1 MWGKIF
7 EELLEVT
14 EHLARG
20 KANQLS
26 KLDCFEYE
34 NSHTL
39 ILAFDS

>member
-14 EHLARG
+14 ERLARG

-26 KLDCFEYE
+26 KLVCFEYE
-34 NSHTL
+34 NSHTCV
-39 ILAFDS
+39 